1 MRFHFL
7 HSESRQVSNTVSATA
22 CAITSSLYCWIVVPI
37 APSMIMMRCTCTKS
51 FRTLSHGSSRM
62 FSPTGATTQRQ
73 MLGLRSEY
81 LGQSLSEEFFDIVLD
96 RAPALKDPV
105 VLQ

>member
-1 MRFHFL
+1 
-7 HSESRQVSNTVSATA
+7 
-22 CAITSSLYCWIVVPI
+22 
-37 APSMIMMRCTCTKS
+37 
-51 FRTLSHGSSRM
+51 M

>member
-1 MRFHFL
+1 MREQAAGRH
-7 HSESRQVSNTVSATA
+7 
-22 CAITSSLYCWIVVPI
+22 VP
-37 APSMIMMRCTCTKS
+37 
-51 FRTLSHGSSRM
+51 H
-62 FSPTGATTQRQ
+62 GATTKRQ
-73 MLGLRSEY
+73 VFGSRSEY